1 MKTPKQAIDSFVCS
15 ERILQDMNVA
25 LDRLDR
31 FDENV
36 IVRRW
41 VMLDVDM
48 EFRGFV
54 CNGKLTAL
62 SQYNHVFYVCKELRF
77 FVFSNNNGFFVLVT
91 NSS

>member
-36 IVRRW
+36 VVRRW

-54 CNGKLTAL
+54 CNGKLT
-62 SQYNHVFYVCKELRF
+62 
-77 FVFSNNNGFFVLVT
+77 GFDISI
-91 NSS
+91 SSLDIECWF